1 MINNDSNAS
10 INDLKEM
17 FKKFRDDRNWKQFHT
32 PKNLAQAI
40 SIESNELMEEFLWKT
55 DEEIEGLFQ
64 EEEFRQKVSH
74 ELADI
79 LAFCINFANVMN
91 IDVTQAINEK
101 MTHNQKKYPVEKSK
115 GNATK
120 YNQF

>member
-1 MINNDSNAS
+1 MTNNDSNTS
-10 INDLKEM
+10 ISDLKEM

-40 SIESNELMEEFLWKT
+40 SIEANELMEEFLWKT

-64 EEEFRQKVSH
+64 QEEFRQKVCN

-79 LAFCINFANVMN
+79 MAFCINFANAMN
-91 IDVTQAINEK
+91 IDVSKAINEK
-101 MTHNQKKYPVEKSK
+101 MTHNQKKYPIEKSK
-115 GNATK
+115 GSAEK
-120 YNQF
+120 YTRL